1 MAARNGLTQLDY
13 DASGAVMGNLQ
24 AYYLIYGLT
33 DFYILPYTYYFSY
46 YKHILMSFWKISV
59 CSFRLLLFYL
69 IDCIFM

>member
-33 DFYILPYTYYFSY
+33 DFYILPY
-46 YKHILMSFWKISV
+46 HI
-59 CSFRLLLFYL
+59 
-69 IDCIFM
+69 IFPIINIF